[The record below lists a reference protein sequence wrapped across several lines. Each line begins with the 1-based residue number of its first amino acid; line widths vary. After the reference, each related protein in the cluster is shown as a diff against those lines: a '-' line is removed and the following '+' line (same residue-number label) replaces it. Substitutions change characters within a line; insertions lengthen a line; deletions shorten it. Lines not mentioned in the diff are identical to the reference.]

1 MLAEHSVRA
10 YFEVWVDGRRR
21 WRSPAHRH
29 AEVESTVTLNVN
41 RARRLRLVTRCAE
54 KNFSAHCVWV
64 GASLVPATLYSHWF
78 DRMLGDTP
86 GAVHGL
92 VDTLPAP
99 DAALGGQQPAM
110 AFVGRMLGLSSALA
124 ATHTRITRDAGTQ
137 FAPDSSDDIWAP
149 FPLESAH
156 RSVLDFRALS
166 RCAPP
171 NPCAAGPSLEASPR
185 TLSVLVRLL
194 EKLAKRA
201 REGDGASPA
210 DDALCASLELV
221 GANLRRIAVS
231 CIDPGACR
239 RAARARDANLHS
251 LRHSGR
257 RVRQRPATGEHRGAQ
272 GARAGAGGGR

>member
-166 RCAPP
+166 RCAPLTP
-171 NPCAAGPSLEASPR
+171 ARPDPAWRPARGRSPSLCACWRSWPSERGRGMARRRR
-185 TLSVLVRLL
+185 TTPSVPPSSSW
-194 EKLAKRA
+194 E
-201 REGDGASPA
+201 P
-210 DDALCASLELV
+210 
-221 GANLRRIAVS
+221 
-231 CIDPGACR
+231 
-239 RAARARDANLHS
+239 
-251 LRHSGR
+251 
-257 RVRQRPATGEHRGAQ
+257 T
-272 GARAGAGGGR
+272 